1 MTTEEFYAQA
11 LLAAFPVAIGRNS
24 EGTRY
29 RREQFMED
37 LHEHAALLTETFE
50 ANRARYHGNQGGS
63 NGPS

>member
-29 RREQFMED
+29 HREQFMED
-37 LHEHAALLTETFE
+37 LHQHAALLTETFE
-50 ANRARYHGNQGGS
+50 ANRTRYQLDQKG
-63 NGPS
+63 